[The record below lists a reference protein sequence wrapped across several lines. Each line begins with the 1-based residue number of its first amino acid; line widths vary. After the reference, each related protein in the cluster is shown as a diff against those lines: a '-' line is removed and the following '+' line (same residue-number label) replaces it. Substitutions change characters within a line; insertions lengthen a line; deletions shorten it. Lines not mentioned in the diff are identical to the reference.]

1 MKENLE
7 VVLKIPDN
15 ELMIQDLMENALI
28 QIIIDRINTFPEEQ
42 IEYIYDELLDKLKK
56 TC

>member
-28 QIIIDRINTFPEEQ
+28 QIIIGRINTFPEEQ
-42 IEYIYDELLDKLKK
+42 IEYIYDELLDKFKK

>member
-28 QIIIDRINTFPEEQ
+28 QIIIGRINTFPEEQ
-42 IEYIYDELLDKLKK
+42 IEYIYEELLDKFKK

>member
-1 MKENLE
+1 MKENIE

-15 ELMIQDLMENALI
+15 ELMIQELMEQALI

-42 IEYIYDELLDKLKK
+42 KEYIYDELLDKLRDDR
-56 TC
+56 

>member
-1 MKENLE
+1 MKENIE

-15 ELMIQDLMENALI
+15 ELMIQELMEHALI

-42 IEYIYDELLDKLKK
+42 KEYMYDELIDKLKDDW
-56 TC
+56 